1 MSEPSSHDSHHPFA
15 EIETLLSAMVDGQ
28 LQPEQRDRLSD
39 LLRGNTAAQTFYR
52 DYLATHIALEFRYGS
67 PATPPLFV
75 EDSLDD
81 SPLHDAE
88 QSGGSRY
95 PFSNAMILPSL
106 QEIEAEAGEPIDH
119 PISLPPPVFSNRYQQ
134 NADTPKPRR
143 WSPKAWAIAASVA
156 IIVTVAVAFLTI
168 PPKPIVATVSAQV
181 DAKWSADSLPK
192 GELRSGQHLVLTD
205 GYAEL
210 LFVSGAKV
218 VVQAPAEFTLQSR
231 TSLLLS
237 SGKLAATVVGGGF
250 IVKTP
255 SAAVTDLGTQFGVSI
270 AADRTTRVEVF
281 KGSVQAALLNNAAPV
296 QTTLVSGQAA
306 DVLTNQVHIDP
317 TGAQPQRFVR
327 TLDGLI
333 VRGELVADLRPDL
346 SPNTDA
352 WSNHATG
359 DKSVGDFTPADH
371 DHLAIDP
378 IDSPVGKTIP
388 ALHLSEGGTLALFSA
403 KNIPAELTQDG
414 TVSVEAWLKPSAP
427 LGPFN
432 AVATW
437 GGGEGKIAAQR
448 AFLYGTITPFVGNYA
463 DLENWGAYQPTPNQW
478 HYVVW
483 VYQKESKTMTV
494 YVDGQPAKTGKI
506 DLHTS
511 LSRLTLGTGP
521 DPVSTNNFASSPLN
535 GYLGAFRV
543 QTGILSTSDIQHNFE
558 RGMPT
563 DNIANVT
570 IN

>member
-1 MSEPSSHDSHHPFA
+1 M
-15 EIETLLSAMVDGQ
+15 TV
-28 LQPEQRDRLSD
+28 
-39 LLRGNTAAQTFYR
+39 
-52 DYLATHIALEFRYGS
+52 
-67 PATPPLFV
+67 
-75 EDSLDD
+75 
-81 SPLHDAE
+81 
-88 QSGGSRY
+88 
-95 PFSNAMILPSL
+95 
-106 QEIEAEAGEPIDH
+106 
-119 PISLPPPVFSNRYQQ
+119 
-134 NADTPKPRR
+134 
-143 WSPKAWAIAASVA
+143 AIA
-156 IIVTVAVAFLTI
+156 FLST

-181 DAKWSADSLPK
+181 DAKWSPDSLPK
-192 GELRSGQHLVLTD
+192 GDLRSGQHLILTD

-218 VVQAPAEFTLQSR
+218 VIQAPADFTLQSR

-237 SGKLAATVVGGGF
+237 SGKLAATVIGGGF
-250 IVKTP
+250 VVKTP

-270 AADRTTRVEVF
+270 APDHTTHVEVF
-281 KGSVQAALLNNAAPV
+281 KGSVQAALVSSTATA
-296 QTTLVSGQAA
+296 QTTLISGQAA

-317 TGAQPQRFVR
+317 AGAQPQRFVR

-346 SPNTDA
+346 SPNTAA
-352 WSNHATG
+352 WTNHATG

-371 DHLAIDP
+371 GHLAVDP

-388 ALHLSEGGTLALFSA
+388 TFHLSEGGTLALFSA
-403 KNIPAELTQDG
+403 KNIPAELAQDG
-414 TVSVEAWLKPSAP
+414 TVSIEAWLKPRAP

-437 GGGEGKIAAQR
+437 GEGQGKIAAQR

-463 DLENWGAYQPTPNQW
+463 DLENWGAHQPTPDRW
-478 HYVVW
+478 HYIVW
-483 VYQKESKTMTV
+483 VYQKELKTMTV

-511 LSRLTLGTGP
+511 LSRLTLGAGP
-521 DPVSTNNFASSPLN
+521 DPLPANNFASAPLN

-563 DNIANVT
+563 DNIANVMV
-570 IN
+570 N